1 MSSHFTYEI
10 DERNLKQKL
19 KNFELEYKPDA
30 WLKFQNQG
38 LSQIKVKEP
47 NAFIKAK
54 VHFNKNLVLG
64 LIFLLI
70 IISISSVLFKIIK
83 IKNPINKNI
92 ISTKPIE
99 ISKKQ
104 NKIISP
110 EIKSKI
116 ELKPLISKVK
126 KDSTLKTSEKDS
138 INPDTINKI
147 IRVISKNGA
156 KQSDKNL
163 KLKKSDNDTK
173 NKQNK
178 LSEKKLKIHTLPNI
192 LPTLKTDTLI
202 PDLK

>member
-1 MSSHFTYEI
+1 MSNHFTYEMN
-10 DERNLKQKL
+10 ERNLKQKL
-19 KNFELEYKPDA
+19 KNFELEYKPEA

-70 IISISSVLFKIIK
+70 IISITSVLFKIIN

-92 ISTKPIE
+92 ISPKPIE

-116 ELKPLISKVK
+116 ELKHVILKVK
-126 KDSTLKTSEKDS
+126 KDSTLKISENDTV
-138 INPDTINKI
+138 NLDTINKI
-147 IRVISKNGA
+147 IRVISKNVPR
-156 KQSDKNL
+156 QSDKNQ

>member
-1 MSSHFTYEI
+1 
-10 DERNLKQKL
+10 
-19 KNFELEYKPDA
+19 
-30 WLKFQNQG
+30 
-38 LSQIKVKEP
+38 
-47 NAFIKAK
+47 
-54 VHFNKNLVLG
+54 LG

-70 IISISSVLFKIIK
+70 IISITSVLFKIIN

-92 ISTKPIE
+92 ISPKPIE

-116 ELKPLISKVK
+116 EFKPVISKVK
-126 KDSTLKTSEKDS
+126 KDSSIKISENDT

-147 IRVISKNGA
+147 MRVISKNGA

-178 LSEKKLKIHTLPNI
+178 LSEKTLEINNLPNI
-192 LPTLKTDTLI
+192 LPTLSADTLI

>member
-1 MSSHFTYEI
+1 MSNHFTYEI

-19 KNFELEYKPDA
+19 KNFELEYKPEA

-92 ISTKPIE
+92 ISPKPIE

-192 LPTLKTDTLI
+192 LPTLSTDTLI

>member
-1 MSSHFTYEI
+1 MSNHFTYEI
-10 DERNLKQKL
+10 DERNLKHKL
-19 KNFELEYKPDA
+19 KGFELEYSPNA

-38 LSQIKVKEP
+38 LSQIKLKEP
-47 NAFIKAK
+47 SKFIKAK
-54 VHFNKNLVLG
+54 VYFNKRLFMG

-70 IISISSVLFKIIK
+70 MISISSVLFKLINIK
-83 IKNPINKNI
+83 KPINKNI
-92 ISTKPIE
+92 ISPKPKE

-104 NKIISP
+104 NKKISP

-116 ELKPLISKVK
+116 ELKPVTSKVK
-126 KDSTLKTSEKDS
+126 KDSTLKISENDT

-147 IRVISKNGA
+147 MRVISKNGS

-178 LSEKKLKIHTLPNI
+178 LSEKTLEINNLPNI
-192 LPTLKTDTLI
+192 LPTLSADTLI

>member
-1 MSSHFTYEI
+1 MSNHFTYEI

-30 WLKFQNQG
+30 WLKFQSQG

-47 NAFIKAK
+47 NAFIKGK
-54 VHFNKNLVLG
+54 VRFNKNLVLG

-70 IISISSVLFKIIK
+70 IISISSVLFKIIN

-92 ISTKPIE
+92 ISPKPKE

-116 ELKPLISKVK
+116 ELKPVISKVK
-126 KDSTLKTSEKDS
+126 KDSTLKISKNDT
-138 INPDTINKI
+138 INQDTINKI
-147 IRVISKNGA
+147 MRVISKNGA

>member
-1 MSSHFTYEI
+1 MSNHFTYEI

-19 KNFELEYKPDA
+19 KNFELEYKPEA

-38 LSQIKVKEP
+38 LSQIKVKET

-92 ISTKPIE
+92 ISPKPIE

-138 INPDTINKI
+138 INPDTINKT

>member
-1 MSSHFTYEI
+1 MSNHFTYEI

-30 WLKFQNQG
+30 WLKFQSQG

-47 NAFIKAK
+47 NAFIKGK

-70 IISISSVLFKIIK
+70 IISISSVLFKIIN

-92 ISTKPIE
+92 ISPKPKE

-116 ELKPLISKVK
+116 ELKPVISKVK
-126 KDSTLKTSEKDS
+126 KDSTLKISKNDT
-138 INPDTINKI
+138 INQDTINKI
-147 IRVISKNGA
+147 MRVISKNGA

>member
-1 MSSHFTYEI
+1 MSNHFTYEI

-19 KNFELEYKPDA
+19 KNFELEYKPEA

-70 IISISSVLFKIIK
+70 IISITSVLFKIIN

-92 ISTKPIE
+92 ISPKPIE

-116 ELKPLISKVK
+116 ELKPVILKVK
-126 KDSTLKTSEKDS
+126 KDSTLKISENDTV
-138 INPDTINKI
+138 NLDTINKI
-147 IRVISKNGA
+147 IRVISKNGS

-178 LSEKKLKIHTLPNI
+178 LSEKTLEINNLPNI
-192 LPTLKTDTLI
+192 LPTLSADTLI

>member
-1 MSSHFTYEI
+1 MSNHFTYEI

-92 ISTKPIE
+92 ISPKPIE

-104 NKIISP
+104 NKIIST

>member
-1 MSSHFTYEI
+1 MSNHFTYEI

-19 KNFELEYKPDA
+19 KNFELEYKPEA

-38 LSQIKVKEP
+38 VSQIKVKEP

-70 IISISSVLFKIIK
+70 IISITSVLFKIIN

-92 ISTKPIE
+92 ISPKPIE

-116 ELKPLISKVK
+116 ELKHVILKVK
-126 KDSTLKTSEKDS
+126 KDSTLKISENDT
-138 INPDTINKI
+138 INLDTINKI
-147 IRVISKNGA
+147 IRVISKNGPR
-156 KQSDKNL
+156 QSDKNQ

>member
-1 MSSHFTYEI
+1 MSNHFTYEI

-19 KNFELEYKPDA
+19 KNFELEYKPEA

-70 IISISSVLFKIIK
+70 IISITSVLFKIIN

-92 ISTKPIE
+92 ISPKPIE

-116 ELKPLISKVK
+116 ELKHVILKVK
-126 KDSTLKTSEKDS
+126 KDSTLKISENDTV
-138 INPDTINKI
+138 NLDTINKI
-147 IRVISKNGA
+147 IRVISKNGPR
-156 KQSDKNL
+156 QSDKNQ

-178 LSEKKLKIHTLPNI
+178 LSEKKLKIHILPNI

>member
-1 MSSHFTYEI
+1 MSNHFTYEI

-19 KNFELEYKPDA
+19 KNFELEYKPEA

-38 LSQIKVKEP
+38 LSQIKVKEH
-47 NAFIKAK
+47 NAFIKVK
-54 VHFNKNLVLG
+54 VHFNKNLVFG

-92 ISTKPIE
+92 ISPKPIE

-126 KDSTLKTSEKDS
+126 KDSTLKTSENDT

-147 IRVISKNGA
+147 MRVISKNGP
-156 KQSDKNL
+156 KQSDKNQ

-173 NKQNK
+173 NKQNN
-178 LSEKKLKIHTLPNI
+178 LIEKTLKIHTLPNI
-192 LPTLKTDTLI
+192 LPTLRTDTVI

>member
-1 MSSHFTYEI
+1 MSNHFTYEI

-19 KNFELEYKPDA
+19 KNFELEYKPEA

-47 NAFIKAK
+47 NAFIKGK

-92 ISTKPIE
+92 ISPKPIE

>member
-1 MSSHFTYEI
+1 MSNHFTYEI

-92 ISTKPIE
+92 ISPKPIE

>member
-1 MSSHFTYEI
+1 MSNHFTYEI

-19 KNFELEYKPDA
+19 KNFELEYKPEA

-38 LSQIKVKEP
+38 LSQIKVKET

-54 VHFNKNLVLG
+54 VHFNKNLVFG

-92 ISTKPIE
+92 ISPKPIE

-126 KDSTLKTSEKDS
+126 KDSTLKTSENDT

-147 IRVISKNGA
+147 MRVISKNGP
-156 KQSDKNL
+156 KQSDKNQ

-173 NKQNK
+173 NKQNN
-178 LSEKKLKIHTLPNI
+178 LIEKTLKIHTLPNI
-192 LPTLKTDTLI
+192 LPTLRTDTVI

>member
-1 MSSHFTYEI
+1 MSNHFTYEI

-19 KNFELEYKPDA
+19 KNFELEYKPEA

-47 NAFIKAK
+47 NAFTKAK

-70 IISISSVLFKIIK
+70 IISITSVLFKIIN

-92 ISTKPIE
+92 ISPKPIE

-116 ELKPLISKVK
+116 ELKHVILKVK
-126 KDSTLKTSEKDS
+126 KDSTLKISENDTV
-138 INPDTINKI
+138 NLDTINKI
-147 IRVISKNGA
+147 IRVISKNVPR
-156 KQSDKNL
+156 QSDKNQ

>member
-1 MSSHFTYEI
+1 MSNHFTYEI

-19 KNFELEYKPDA
+19 KNFELEYKPEA

-38 LSQIKVKEP
+38 LFQIKVKEP

-92 ISTKPIE
+92 ISPKPIE